1 MEKFVPVEK
10 LEKKTGKKKIKN
22 AERSVIERLDEKL
35 AEILDRI
42 GESPYF
48 ETERNFN

>member
-1 MEKFVPVEK
+1 MPVEK
-10 LEKKTGKKKIKN
+10 VGKENREEKIKN
-22 AERSVIERLDEKL
+22 AERSVIERFDAKL